1 MIGPSETRFLE
12 LSVRISVLVEELR
25 GEKGEESSGNRKG
38 GRWCLHEIPRAR
50 LEKAKFGE
58 RDEAGES
65 KEEIKGSLS
74 ETTIFNYEALGRW
87 PVGQATKC
95 S

>member
-1 MIGPSETRFLE
+1 M
-12 LSVRISVLVEELR
+12 LVEELR

-38 GRWCLHEIPRAR
+38 GRWRWCLHEIPRAR
-50 LEKAKFGE
+50 PEKAKFEE

-74 ETTIFNYEALGRW
+74 ETTIFNYEVLRR
-87 PVGQATKC
+87 
-95 S
+95 